1 MIVIKITEMMVIIIN
16 NNNNNNNKTE
26 CKFHHPSHLIEY
38 PVL

>member
-1 MIVIKITEMMVIIIN
+1 MIVIKITEMMVII